1 MPANKKPKNIITYL
15 RPMQKSSTALQIA
28 AYLLETEAVKL
39 RPETPFTWSSGWL
52 SPIYCDNRVTLSHP
66 AIRSFIKT
74 ALAEE
79 IRIHF
84 PEVEAIGGVAT
95 AGIAQGALVAD
106 LLELPYLYVRPEPKS
121 HGMGNQIEGRLLPE
135 QKVVLVEDL
144 ISTGGSSLKA
154 ASAVNTAGGNVIVR
168 IQVQRLGTVCIIN
181 QVFFK
186 GLKLFFINF
195 SRRHRFHLVFTGK
208 QKTVFR
214 KCRILRLQ
222 ILKYL
227 GERSVYCAY
236 FFFHNRF
243 LLCIRLR
250 VCRYVRVIVTR

>member
-39 RPETPFTWSSGWL
+39 SPESPFTWSSGWL

-154 ASAVNTAGGNVIVR
+154 ASAVNTAGGNVIGMAAIFTYGFEKATQNFKDANIPLVCLSNY
-168 IQVQRLGTVCIIN
+168 QTLLGIALEQGYI
-181 QVFFK
+181 
-186 GLKLFFINF
+186 
-195 SRRHRFHLVFTGK
+195 
-208 QKTVFR
+208 KTEMLETLSSWR
-214 KCRILRLQ
+214 KAPD
-222 ILKYL
+222 KWKK
-227 GERSVYCAY
+227 E
-236 FFFHNRF
+236 
-243 LLCIRLR
+243 
-250 VCRYVRVIVTR
+250 